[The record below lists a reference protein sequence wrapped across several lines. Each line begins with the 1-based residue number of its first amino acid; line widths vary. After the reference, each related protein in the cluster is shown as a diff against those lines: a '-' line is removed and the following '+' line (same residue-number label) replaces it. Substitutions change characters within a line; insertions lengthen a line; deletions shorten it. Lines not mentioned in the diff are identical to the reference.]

1 MNWTI
6 EPMRVR
12 AAENARRCRTRAAQ
26 PLRTGSRL
34 ALLACITSAAL
45 VGCGGSGGGDSPG
58 VTPPPTNTNGPPS
71 TAVSALEDAAARLAP
86 TLGSCSSRVTT
97 DLATLRAVMSP
108 FLNATRADVD
118 RVRTA
123 LTACTDVGVEADRDA
138 LGLALDVAI
147 DVLAA
152 AGR

>member
-1 MNWTI
+1 MPPN
-6 EPMRVR
+6 RCGR
-12 AAENARRCRTRAAQ
+12 AR
-26 PLRTGSRL
+26 GWH
-34 ALLACITSAAL
+34 LLACITSAVLA
-45 VGCGGSGGGDSPG
+45 GCGGGGGDSPG
-58 VTPPPTNTNGPPS
+58 VTPPPANTNGPPS